1 MAGFLEGL
9 KNLFKKPIVP
19 ALAIGALGF
28 GLGALVGK
36 KRAQNNSIFG
46 FGFDSKGNYDGYI
59 GSGRLR
65 GLYHGPHG
73 HHGHHHFHG
82 PHRSHGM
89 DHHGRFSP
97 DRNYYREYSHR
108 DHHRFNYCPMAQ
120 VQTRPYTMSHD
131 WRNGPK
137 EGGMSINTGDGNIYI
152 GGDLS
157 GKKVTIYG

>member
-73 HHGHHHFHG
+73 HHGHHDY
-82 PHRSHGM
+82 RNKL
-89 DHHGRFSP
+89 GR
-97 DRNYYREYSHR
+97 YYNEFKEFEMFKKFQNWQSGGRYNHCSMHE
-108 DHHRFNYCPMAQ
+108 
-120 VQTRPYTMSHD
+120 VQRRPYDMSKSC
-131 WRNGPK
+131 NK
-137 EGGMSINTGDGNIYI
+137 KQEGLTISTGDDGNIYI

>member
-59 GSGRLR
+59 
-65 GLYHGPHG
+65 
-73 HHGHHHFHG
+73 
-82 PHRSHGM
+82 
-89 DHHGRFSP
+89 
-97 DRNYYREYSHR
+97 REYSHR
-108 DHHRFNYCPMAQ
+108 DHHRFNYCPMYQ